1 MSEELDLLREIGAQ
15 KIYEDTHISLK
26 HVQSVIH
33 ESFEG
38 LTKVQFLGFI
48 SILEREYNQ
57 DLSTLKAKGLSYFE
71 NEPVVNTSQ
80 KSVFI
85 EIPRAKSPTPIYI
98 FVALLVF
105 LLVAYFSIGR
115 DSSTPE
121 KVQIDNSTIVTAQK
135 NINPAYEQ
143 KYIDTNISD
152 ANSMLGDENKTIP
165 LVVVAKELEEEEVKI
180 EPSLR
185 IMVKTKLWIG
195 YINRTDNIKKQTII
209 KESLDLDPSKEWL
222 LSLGHGHV
230 DIAINGELQEF
241 KEPNNIRFLYEN
253 GELRKL
259 NFRDF
264 KNLNEGRAW

>member
-1 MSEELDLLREIGAQ
+1 MSDALDVLREIGAQ

-26 HVQSVIH
+26 HVKSVIN

-48 SILEREYNQ
+48 SIIEREYNQ
-57 DLSTLKAKGLSYFE
+57 DLSALKAKGLSYIE
-71 NEPVVNTSQ
+71 SESVANPSQ

-85 EIPRAKSPTPIYI
+85 ERKRTKSPTPIYI
-98 FVALLVF
+98 FIALLVF
-105 LLVAYFSIGR
+105 ILVAYFTIGTK
-115 DSSTPE
+115 SSAPE

-135 NINPAYEQ
+135 NINPAYEA

-152 ANSMLGDENKTIP
+152 ANSTIGDKNKTIS
-165 LVVVAKELEEEEVKI
+165 LVVVEELEEEEVKV
-180 EPSLR
+180 EPSFKV
-185 IMVKTKLWIG
+185 MVKTRLWIG
-195 YINRTDNIKKQTII
+195 YINKTDNIKKQTII

-230 DIAINGELQEF
+230 NIAINGELQEF
-241 KEPNNIRFLYEN
+241 KEPSNIRFLYKD
-253 GELRKL
+253 GKLRKL

>member
-1 MSEELDLLREIGAQ
+1 MSEELDILREIGAQ
-15 KIYEDTHISLK
+15 KIYEDTHISLQ

-57 DLSTLKAKGLSYFE
+57 DLSALKAKGLSYFE
-71 NEPVVNTSQ
+71 NE
-80 KSVFI
+80 SVKPSHESLFV
-85 EIPRAKSPTPIYI
+85 ETKRAKSPTPVYI
-98 FVALLVF
+98 VIALLVF
-105 LLVAYFSIGR
+105 ILVAYFSVGG
-115 DSSTPE
+115 DSATPE

-143 KYIDTNISD
+143 RYIDENMSD
-152 ANSMLGDENKTIP
+152 SNGTLEDENKTIS
-165 LVVVAKELEEEEVKI
+165 LIVVQESQEDEVKV
-180 EPSLR
+180 EPSLKV
-185 IMVKTKLWIG
+185 MVKTKLWIG
-195 YINRTDNIKKQTII
+195 YINKTDNIKKQAII
-209 KESLDLDPSKEWL
+209 KESLELDPSKEWL

-241 KEPNNIRFLYEN
+241 REPNNMRFLYEN

-264 KNLNEGRAW
+264 KNMNEGRAW

>member
-57 DLSTLKAKGLSYFE
+57 DLSALKVKGLEYFE
-71 NEPVVNTSQ
+71 NESPKDLTSRN
-80 KSVFI
+80 VFI
-85 EIPRAKSPTPIYI
+85 EPKRSNRQALIYI
-98 FVALLVF
+98 FVALFVF
-105 LLVAYFSIGR
+105 ILVAFFSMSG
-115 DSSTPE
+115 DSSVTTPA
-121 KVQIDNSTIVTAQK
+121 KIDNSTIVSAQK
-135 NINPAYEQ
+135 NINPAAY
-143 KYIDTNISD
+143 DL
-152 ANSMLGDENKTIP
+152 NSSESNSTLLEENTTIP
-165 LVVVAKELEEEEVKI
+165 LMVVEKEEVV
-180 EPSLR
+180 EVPPSLKIIAKSR
-185 IMVKTKLWIG
+185 LWIG
-195 YINRTDNIKKQTII
+195 YIDRTENIKKQTII
-209 KESLDLDPSKEWL
+209 KESLELDPSKEWL

-241 KEPNNIRFLYEN
+241 STANNIRFLYKD
-253 GELRKL
+253 GEIKKL

-264 KNLNEGRAW
+264 KILNEGRAW